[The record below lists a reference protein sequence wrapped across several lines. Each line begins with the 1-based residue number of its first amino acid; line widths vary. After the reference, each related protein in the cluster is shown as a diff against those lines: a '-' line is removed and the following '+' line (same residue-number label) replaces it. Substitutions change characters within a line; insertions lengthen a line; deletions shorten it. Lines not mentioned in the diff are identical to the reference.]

1 MGVKGGGGPE
11 KAFPAPQG
19 PNSEQE
25 ATKAF
30 LNTHKGGVFK
40 FIFHF
45 CVHGVLVCIFARV

>member
-40 FIFHF
+40 LIFHF
-45 CVHGVLVCIFARV
+45 CLHGVLVCIFARV